1 MGQEKSKAV
10 QTTNA
15 VEDDASTS
23 ADGDANL
30 GDEYDIEDQN
40 TLATAFTPSE
50 GSKKATERLIKDL
63 KEVTKKN
70 FKKEG
75 IVVKPVNDN
84 LYKWHVKFKEFPE
97 GTTIARDMEYL
108 KENTGKDHL
117 LLEIIFSKKYP
128 ESPPFMR
135 VVYPRLL
142 QVHIFSFLF
151 SFLLSFDLQLCKKH
165 GLKFQLSVCV
175 QKQNK
180 KKYTGHVTIGGSI
193 CVETL
198 TKTGWS
204 SKFCLPTFLIMIK
217 QLLVEGGA
225 TLDRGR
231 VHNNYT
237 EQEAKSAFIRVAKQH
252 HWKV

>member
-1 MGQEKSKAV
+1 MGQEKSKAA
-10 QTTNA
+10 QATSTTA
-15 VEDDASTS
+15 EDDSSS
-23 ADGDANL
+23 ATDGESNL

-75 IVVKPVNDN
+75 IIVKPVNDN

-97 GTTIARDMEYL
+97 GTTIARDMQFLNEQ
-108 KENTGKDHL
+108 TGKDHL

-142 QVHIFSFLF
+142 Q
-151 SFLLSFDLQLCKKH
+151 
-165 GLKFQLSVCV
+165 
-175 QKQNK
+175 
-180 KKYTGHVTIGGSI
+180 YTGHVTIGGSI

-198 TKTGWS
+198 TKSGWS

-225 TLDRGR
+225 SLDHGR
-231 VHNNYT
+231 VNSFYT
-237 EQEAKSAFIRVAKQH
+237 EQEAKSAFLRVAKQH
-252 HWKV
+252 HWRV